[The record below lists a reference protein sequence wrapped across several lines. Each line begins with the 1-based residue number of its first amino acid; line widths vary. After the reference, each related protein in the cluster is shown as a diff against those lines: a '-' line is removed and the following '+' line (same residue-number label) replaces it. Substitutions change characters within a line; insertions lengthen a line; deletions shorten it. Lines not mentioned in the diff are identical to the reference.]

1 MRVPFVDLHA
11 QYLSIKEEIDSA
23 IQSVINDTAFV
34 GGNYVKQFEEN
45 FAEMYGVKHCIGV
58 ANGTDAIYI
67 ILKMLGIGAGDE
79 VITVANT
86 WISTSETITQTGARP
101 VFVDID
107 EKYYTIDENLI
118 ENKITPKTKAIIPVH
133 LYGQVCNIEK
143 IKELCEKH
151 NLFLIED
158 CAQAHLSEFNGKLA
172 GTYGI
177 ASSFSFYPGKNLGAY
192 GDAGCI
198 ITNDDEL
205 ANKIRMFANHGS
217 IKKHEHEIEGINSRL
232 DGMQA
237 AVLNTKLSHLKNW
250 TDKRIKNAA
259 LYTELLS
266 NSNNIVTPFIREDS
280 KHTFHLYVI
289 RTKQRNSLK
298 EYLSRFE
305 IETSIHYPIALPNLE
320 AYKYLNVPKEDY
332 PITNNYQDEILSLPI
347 YPELTGEQIEFVVE
361 NIASFFNNSLI
372 L

>member
-11 QYLSIKEEIDSA
+11 QYLSIREEIDSA
-23 IQSVINDTAFV
+23 IQSVINDTAFI
-34 GGNYVKQFEEN
+34 GGKYVKEFEKN
-45 FAEMYGVKHCIGV
+45 FAEVYNVKHSIGV

-86 WISTSETITQTGARP
+86 WISTSETITQTGAKP

-107 EKYYTIDENLI
+107 EHYYTIDENLL
-118 ENKITPKTKAIIPVH
+118 ESKITSKTKAILPVH

-143 IKELCEKH
+143 IQELCKKH

-158 CAQAHLSEFNGKLA
+158 CAQAHLSEFNGRLV
-172 GTYGI
+172 GTFGI

-198 ITNDDEL
+198 ITNDDDL
-205 ANKIRMFANHGS
+205 AKKIRMFANHGS
-217 IKKHEHEIEGINSRL
+217 IKKHDHEFEGINSRL
-232 DGMQA
+232 DGIQA
-237 AVLNTKLSHLKNW
+237 AVLNAKLPHLKEW
-250 TDKRIKNAA
+250 TNKRIKNSK
-259 LYTELLS
+259 LYTELLC
-266 NSNNIVTPFIREDS
+266 NSNGVVTPRTREDS
-280 KHTFHLYVI
+280 KHTFHLYVV
-289 RTKQRNSLK
+289 RTKQREKLK

-332 PITNNYQDEILSLPI
+332 PITNNYQDEILSLPM
-347 YPELTGEQIEFVVE
+347 YPELSEEQIEFVCE
-361 NIASFFNNSLI
+361 KITTFFNNSLI

>member
-11 QYLSIKEEIDSA
+11 QYLSIKDEIDSS
-23 IQSVINDTAFV
+23 IQSVINDTAFI
-34 GGNYVKQFEEN
+34 GGKYVKEFEEI

-79 VITVANT
+79 VITAANT

-107 EKYYTIDENLI
+107 EKYCTIDENLI
-118 ENKITPKTKAIIPVH
+118 EKKITSRTKAVIPVH

-143 IKELCEKH
+143 IKELCDKY

-158 CAQAHLSEFNGKLA
+158 CAQAHLAESNGKLA
-172 GTYGI
+172 GTFGV

-198 ITNDDEL
+198 ITNDDAL
-205 ANKIRMFANHGS
+205 AKKIRMFANHGS
-217 IKKHEHEIEGINSRL
+217 IKKHEHEFEGINSRL
-232 DGMQA
+232 DGLQA
-237 AVLNTKLSHLKNW
+237 AILNAKLPHLKNW
-250 TDKRIKNAA
+250 TDKRIKNAK
-259 LYTELLS
+259 LYTELLC
-266 NSNNIVTPFIREDS
+266 NSANIVTPNVRADS
-280 KHTFHLYVI
+280 KHTFHLYVV
-289 RTKQRNSLK
+289 RTKQREKLR

-320 AYKYLNVPKEDY
+320 AYKYLNISKEDY
-332 PITNNYQDEILSLPI
+332 TITNNYQDEILSLPM
-347 YPELTGEQIEFVVE
+347 YPELSSEQIEFVAGK
-361 NIASFFNNSLI
+361 ITSFFNNSLI